1 MNPPA
6 MRAEVA
12 RLTADAARLERTVQL
27 IAAGARERLAALG
40 YAREEVEAFFQ
51 RALFGPNQAEVLA
64 YRMRDLHAEVATLEL
79 ELERWN
85 TQAEMFSPPP
95 PAGSLL

>member
-1 MNPPA
+1 
-6 MRAEVA
+6 MRAQVA
-12 RLTADAARLERTVQL
+12 RLAAEVGRLERTVEL
-27 IAAGARERLAALG
+27 LAAGDRAALAALG

-51 RALFGPNQAEVLA
+51 RALIGPSQAEVLA
-64 YRMRDLHAEVATLEL
+64 CRMRDLRAEVAALDL